1 MNPEWEIR
9 GGREN
14 KQNWEQI
21 LQQGKQV
28 YFESYTVPSNIDQMN
43 CEKKKKKRAKPYQTI
58 PLLQAR
64 AFHSLYDPHA
74 LIKQ

>member
-28 YFESYTVPSNIDQMN
+28 YFESYTVPSNVDQMN
-43 CEKKKKKRAKPYQTI
+43 REKKKRKRKEREGWRRTT
-58 PLLQAR
+58 
-64 AFHSLYDPHA
+64 YDV
-74 LIKQ
+74 

>member
-9 GGREN
+9 GGHKN

-28 YFESYTVPSNIDQMN
+28 YFESYTVPLNIDQMN
-43 CEKKKKKRAKPYQTI
+43 HEKKKRKELSHTRQCMEDYV
-58 PLLQAR
+58 
-64 AFHSLYDPHA
+64 
-74 LIKQ
+74 

>member
-1 MNPEWEIR
+1 MNPKGEIR

-28 YFESYTVPSNIDQMN
+28 YFESYTVLSNIDQMN
-43 CEKKKKKRAKPYQTI
+43 REKKKRKRAKPYQTMHGRLRVMETNI
-58 PLLQAR
+58 TKYL
-64 AFHSLYDPHA
+64 
-74 LIKQ
+74 